1 MRTNKVAN
9 VMLDKFLSYIKE
21 ENLFTENEKILLAVS
36 GGMDSMA
43 MVTLFLQA
51 KIPIGVAHIHHHLRG
66 AESDGDA
73 EFIKKYCAEKKIPFY
88 IFHIDPGQ
96 FASGNMHDT
105 ARKIRYEWL
114 NKLAIEEKFGYVA
127 TAHHK
132 DDVAETCI
140 IHLMR
145 GSGLDGLDGISSKQ
159 NNIIRPMLFAD
170 RNDILHFVKKN
181 NILYREDSSNLAD
194 KYMRNKIRH
203 HVLPAMYASDQRSKE
218 GILLSINHLKKSNQL
233 LQFLVHEYTKSR
245 INKQEN
251 QTTIDL
257 SFIEN
262 NDVGHELLY
271 QVLKPYGFNGEQST
285 DMILHRSSTG
295 NRYFSSHFE
304 ALTNRNTLIIR
315 PKKDQITHEWPVY
328 IKPPME
334 FKMDDYTLQ
343 FDLIPNEVSFV
354 FEPNSLYLSTDKFTF
369 PLMLRHWKSGDTF
382 TPLGMQGKSQKVKD
396 FLINHKISGFDKEN
410 IVVLEHKGD
419 ILAIPGYRISELVRI
434 DKETKTI
441 LKVSIKKYSTD

>member
-1 MRTNKVAN
+1 
-9 VMLDKFLSYIKE
+9 MLDKFLSYIKE
-21 ENLFTENEKILLAVS
+21 ENLFPENKKILLAVS

-73 EFIKKYCAEKKIPFY
+73 EFIEKYCAEKKIPFY
-88 IFHIDPGQ
+88 IFHIDPTQ
-96 FASGNMHDT
+96 FATGNMHDT

-114 NKLAIEEKFGYVA
+114 QKLAVDKKLDYIA

-170 RNDILHFVKKN
+170 RNDILHFVQKKL
-181 NILYREDSSNLAD
+181 IPYREDSSNSAD

-218 GILLSINHLKKSNQL
+218 GILLTINHLKKSNQL
-233 LQFLVHEYTKSR
+233 LQFLVREYIKSC
-245 INKQEN
+245 IKKQEN
-251 QTTIDL
+251 LTTIDL

-285 DMILHRSSTG
+285 DMILHRITTG
-295 NRYFSSHFE
+295 NRYFSSQFE
-304 ALTNRNTLIIR
+304 ALTNRNTLLIR
-315 PKKDQITHEWPVY
+315 PKKHPITYEWPVY

-334 FKMDDYTLQ
+334 FKMDDYILQ

-354 FEPNSLYLSTDKFTF
+354 FEPNSLYLSTDKFTL
-369 PLMLRHWKSGDTF
+369 PLMLRPWKSGDTF

-441 LKVSIKKYSTD
+441 LKISIKK

>member
-1 MRTNKVAN
+1 
-9 VMLDKFLSYIKE
+9 MLDKFLSYIKE

-88 IFHIDPGQ
+88 IFHIDPAQ

-105 ARKIRYEWL
+105 ARKLRYEWL
-114 NKLAIEEKFGYVA
+114 NKLAKEEKFNSIA

-132 DDVAETCI
+132 DDVAETYI

-170 RNDILHFVKKN
+170 RNDIMQFVKKN
-181 NILYREDSSNLAD
+181 NIPYREDSSNIAD

-233 LQFLVHEYTKSR
+233 LQFLVHEYTISR
-245 INKQEN
+245 IKKQEN
-251 QTTIDL
+251 LTTIDL

-262 NDVGHELLY
+262 NDVGYELLY

-315 PKKDQITHEWPVY
+315 PKKDHVTYEWPVW

-334 FKMDDYTLQ
+334 FKMNDYTLQ
-343 FDLIPNEVSFV
+343 FDLIPNEVSFI
-354 FEPNSLYLSTDKFTF
+354 FEYNSLYLSTDKFSF
-369 PLMLRHWKSGDTF
+369 PLLLRPWKTGDSF
-382 TPLGMQGKSQKVKD
+382 TPLGMKGKSQKVKD
-396 FLINHKISGFDKEN
+396 FLINNKLSGFEKEK
-410 IVVLEHKGD
+410 VLVLEHCGE
-419 ILAIPGYRISELVRI
+419 IIAIPGYRISEKVRI
-434 DKETKTI
+434 SRETKTI
-441 LKVSIKKYSTD
+441 LRITFTKLPAD

>member
-1 MRTNKVAN
+1 
-9 VMLDKFLSYIKE
+9 MLDKFLSYIKE
-21 ENLFTENEKILLAVS
+21 EKLFTQNDRVLLAVS

-51 KIPIGVAHIHHHLRG
+51 NISIGVAHINHHLRG
-66 AESDGDA
+66 NESDEDA
-73 EFIKKYCAEKKIPFY
+73 EFIQKYCEEKKIPFY
-88 IFHIDPGQ
+88 IFHIDPAQ

-105 ARKIRYEWL
+105 ARKLRYEWL
-114 NKLAIEEKFGYVA
+114 NKLAKEEKFNSIA

-132 DDVAETCI
+132 DDVAETYI

-170 RNDILHFVKKN
+170 RNDIMQFVKKN
-181 NILYREDSSNLAD
+181 NIPYREDSSNIAD

-233 LQFLVHEYTKSR
+233 LQFLVHEYTISR
-245 INKQEN
+245 IKKQEN
-251 QTTIDL
+251 LTTIDL

-262 NDVGHELLY
+262 NDVGYELLY

-315 PKKDQITHEWPVY
+315 PKKDHVTYEWPVW

-334 FKMDDYTLQ
+334 FKMNDYTLQ
-343 FDLIPNEVSFV
+343 FDLIPNEVSFI
-354 FEPNSLYLSTDKFTF
+354 FEYNSLYLSTDKFSF
-369 PLMLRHWKSGDTF
+369 PLLLRPWKTGDSF
-382 TPLGMQGKSQKVKD
+382 TPLGMNGKSQKVKD
-396 FLINHKISGFDKEN
+396 FLINNKLSGFEKEK
-410 IVVLEHKGD
+410 VLVLEHCGE
-419 ILAIPGYRISELVRI
+419 IIAIPGYRISEKVRI
-434 DKETKTI
+434 SRETKTI
-441 LKVSIKKYSTD
+441 LRITFTKLPAD